1 MARTASLKRTAV
13 RKARR
18 TERTVAANTRR
29 IMQTS
34 ERAARTTQQDI
45 ARNVSDTSRR
55 VTDTAVQQFE
65 MATEITE
72 PVANALVRAGQEYLI
87 CANRMSAASIG
98 FAARR
103 WSRDFAFVLSLGR
116 CKKWSDTVSLQ
127 RDWARQA
134 LGDYVQNVADM
145 TRLTGLAA
153 LESWPQITR
162 TAEAGR

>member
-1 MARTASLKRTAV
+1 MARTASRKRTAV
-13 RKARR
+13 GNSRR
-18 TERTVAANTRR
+18 ITKTVAPDARST
-29 IMQTS
+29 MQA
-34 ERAARTTQQDI
+34 AARVARITEQDI
-45 ARNVSDTSRR
+45 PHNVSDNSSR
-55 VTDTAVQQFE
+55 VTDTALQQLE

-72 PVANALVRAGQEYLI
+72 PVANALVRAGREYLI

-116 CKKWSDTVSLQ
+116 CKNWSDTVSLQ
-127 RDWARQA
+127 RDWAQQA

-145 TRLTGLAA
+145 THLTGLAA
-153 LESWPQITR
+153 VETWPQNTR